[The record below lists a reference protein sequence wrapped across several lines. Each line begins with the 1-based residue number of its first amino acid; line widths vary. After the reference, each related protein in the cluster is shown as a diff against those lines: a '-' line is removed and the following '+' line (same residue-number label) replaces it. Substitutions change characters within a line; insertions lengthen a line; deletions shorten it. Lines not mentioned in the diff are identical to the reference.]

1 MTLSNLQTFE
11 PEFEPSEIN
20 RGNYGIVYRTG
31 ENHAAKVLFK
41 KDLDGTVRFQSDES
55 SLLNLM
61 GEYEITK
68 TLFENGVSV
77 PQPFGIFKIPISNMR
92 VPGFVMQYID
102 GKRAFELSDPEY
114 NEAMLLA
121 ENELREAKMLG
132 FEPVDA
138 TARNVLWCP
147 REGKPYLIDFGS
159 WTSYFPEWG
168 ME

>member
-1 MTLSNLQTFE
+1 MLSNLQTFE
-11 PEFEPSEIN
+11 PEFEPREIN
-20 RGNYGIVYRTG
+20 RGYYGIVYRVG

-41 KDLDGTVRFQSDES
+41 KYLDGTMRFRSDES

-68 TLFENGVSV
+68 TLFESGVSV

-102 GKRAFELSDPEY
+102 GKRAIDLDDPEY

-121 ENELREAKMLG
+121 DDQLREAKMLG
-132 FEPVDA
+132 FDPVDA
-138 TARNVLWCP
+138 DGKNVLWCP
-147 REGKPYLIDFGS
+147 RERKPYLIDFGS
-159 WTSYFPEWG
+159 WTSYFSAWE